1 MINDLCFEI
10 IQKCPNNCI
19 FCSSNSN
26 YDRKDIIDFETFKNT
41 INFFCDNGGIKE
53 ISLSGGEPLLHPQII
68 EIIEFCKEK
77 NIYITLYTSG
87 IMLNNLDI
95 KDMKFDNEYIK
106 KIIEDK
112 AKEKFSCIPLKVF
125 ERLKKA
131 GLDKV
136 VFDMQA
142 AEVDEYNYLMG
153 TKNNFINLLDSMRY
167 ATKAGLD
174 TSIHFVPNKINV
186 SQFEDVYEIAELAG
200 INEVRLLK
208 FVPQGRG
215 KDNKRD
221 LQLSEEEL
229 KLFIEKCNSIKQGN
243 TVLKV
248 GIPLQS
254 ENNHLCTAGFDKLV
268 VRYDGVLLP
277 CPAFKDIDASLLEK
291 KGFKKISI
299 YSNLND
305 FRFINGVRKTPL
317 CQQIKR

>member
-26 YDRKDIIDFETFKNT
+26 YDRKDIVDFEIFKNT
-41 INFFCDNGGIKE
+41 VNFFCNHGGIKE

-68 EIIEFCKEK
+68 EIIEFCKQN
-77 NIYITLYTSG
+77 NIFVTLYTSG
-87 IMLNNLDI
+87 IMLNSLDI
-95 KDMKFDNEYIK
+95 KDMTFDNDYIK
-106 KIIEDK
+106 KIIQDR
-112 AKEKFSCIPLKVF
+112 ANEKFSCIPLKVC
-125 ERLKKA
+125 EKLKEA
-131 GLDKV
+131 GLDKI

-167 ATKAGLD
+167 ASKVGLD

-186 SQFEDVYEIAELAG
+186 NQFEDIYEIAQLAD
-200 INEVRLLK
+200 IKEVRLLK

-229 KLFIEKCNSIKQGN
+229 KVFIEKCNSIKQGR
-243 TVLKV
+243 TILKI
-248 GIPLQS
+248 GIPLQI

-277 CPAFKDIDASLLEK
+277 CPAFKDIDATLLEK

-299 YSNLND
+299 YNNLDD